1 MQKVNK
7 KYLQETGTVW
17 SPHPT
22 IQIVEKGN
30 LPLWAFFFL
39 FKNVSE
45 LIMFHNLSCLKI
57 KE

>member
-30 LPLWAFFFL
+30 LPLWAFLYIYFL
-39 FKNVSE
+39 SDF
-45 LIMFHNLSCLKI
+45 IMFHDLSCLKI
-57 KE
+57 H